1 MAKHYLVV
9 TVGANPCINHPP
21 QEAPDLFDPN
31 IMDFLQPESDD
42 RIIQVIEDIKRAIR
56 NRPAT
61 PEEVKTQE
69 LRALQEAAEFGQP
82 PDPESPDDP
91 DFQVK
96 VENVRNSVRLRSRN
110 LRVTPIERLS
120 V

>member
-31 IMDFLQPESDD
+31 IMDFLQPESND
-42 RIIQVIEDIKRAIR
+42 RIIQVIEDIKKAIR

-69 LRALQEAAEFGQP
+69 LRALREAAEFGQP
-82 PDPESPDDP
+82 PYALI
-91 DFQVK
+91 V
-96 VENVRNSVRLRSRN
+96 
-110 LRVTPIERLS
+110 IERYVLKLNMAEMGFS
-120 V
+120 QTLDF